1 MKTWVKVLI
10 GTLTGAAIGVGAAI
24 LGQRNNE
31 DEDLV
36 EVAEETENYDSEST
50 DDEE

>member
-10 GTLTGAAIGVGAAI
+10 GTVAGAVVGVGAAI
-24 LGQRNNE
+24 IGQRNNE
-31 DEDLV
+31 DEVLV
-36 EVAEETENYDSEST
+36 GVEEETEDCDSESN